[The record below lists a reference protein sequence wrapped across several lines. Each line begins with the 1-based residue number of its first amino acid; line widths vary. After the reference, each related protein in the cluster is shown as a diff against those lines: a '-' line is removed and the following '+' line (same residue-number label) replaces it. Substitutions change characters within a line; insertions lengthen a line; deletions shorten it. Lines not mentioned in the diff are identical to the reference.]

1 VLPIV
6 EIRKATRK
14 DIPILIK
21 FCKDLQDHHEEF
33 NRGPVEG
40 IFELKKNWRPI
51 FRKFLEK
58 RIRARNSR
66 AYVAEADGKVI
77 GHMLVTIN
85 KIFSILLHNREVYV
99 EGIYVEN
106 AWRGKGIGK
115 MFLKEAERWARER
128 RIYTVGLTVHVNN
141 KDAFSAY
148 RKSGFWE
155 HNFKMNKI
163 VRNRK

>member
-6 EIRKATRK
+6 EIRRGTKK

-21 FCKDLQDHHEEF
+21 FCKDLQDHHADF
-33 NRGPVEG
+33 NRGPIEE
-40 IFELKKNWRPI
+40 IFVLKKYWSPI

-66 AYVAEADGKVI
+66 IYVAEADGKVI

-85 KIFSILLHNREVYV
+85 KLFSILLHNKEVYV
-99 EGIYVEN
+99 EGIYVEK

-115 MFLKEAERWARER
+115 MFLKEAERWAKER
-128 RIYTVGLTVHVNN
+128 KIHTVGLTVHVNN

-148 RKSGFWE
+148 KKSGFRE

-163 VRNRK
+163 V